1 MRAVG
6 LGLGDLLSLGG
17 CSTLPQESDVPQLQ
31 LAPSLLPSLSYELV
45 PYAPAPLPP
54 ADLWER
60 LRGGYALQELHHP
73 RITTEL
79 NWFARHPDYLER
91 TFTRAEPYLHFAV
104 TEAERRGIPLELALL
119 PVVESAFDPFA
130 FSPARA
136 SGLWQFMPAT
146 GRLYGLQQ
154 DWWHDER
161 RDVLK
166 ATEAAYTFLEDMH

>member
-6 LGLGDLLSLGG
+6 LGLGALLTLGG
-17 CSTLPQESDVPQLQ
+17 CSTLPGASDAPQLQ

-45 PYAPAPLPP
+45 PYAPEPLAP

-60 LRGGYALQELHHP
+60 LRRGYALPELHHP
-73 RITTEL
+73 RITSEL
-79 NWFARHPDYLER
+79 NWFVRHPDYLER

-119 PVVESAFDPFA
+119 PVVDSAFDPFA

-136 SGLWQFMPAT
+136 SGL
-146 GRLYGLQQ
+146 
-154 DWWHDER
+154 
-161 RDVLK
+161 
-166 ATEAAYTFLEDMH
+166 